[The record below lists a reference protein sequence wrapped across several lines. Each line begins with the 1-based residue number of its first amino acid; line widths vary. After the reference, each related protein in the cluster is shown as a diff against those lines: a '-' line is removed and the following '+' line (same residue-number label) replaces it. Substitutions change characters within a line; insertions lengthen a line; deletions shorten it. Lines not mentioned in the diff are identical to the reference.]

1 MGSLS
6 HLKILNLLIG
16 GLEHEFV
23 FPYIGNVII
32 PSDELHHFSEG
43 YRYTTNQSLLLT
55 IINHIITMVLTMIN
69 SILTN
74 LYKKYDKLCYT
85 VDGPCSSTM
94 YLLKRVDKN
103 WSR

>member
-43 YRYTTNQSLLLT
+43 LWSTTKQLAFAVVSRLVT
-55 IINHIITMVLTMIN
+55 VLEKPEPIGSMSGIQ
-69 SILTN
+69 
-74 LYKKYDKLCYT
+74 
-85 VDGPCSSTM
+85 DG
-94 YLLKRVDKN
+94 K
-103 WSR
+103 WGI